1 MPSRWGLDALI
12 DTLPTA
18 CAVGYEYFVG
28 FANSLTINRFT
39 GPQFQFVIEVSLKL
53 MEGAVGINNKSYRIA
68 QQLQRDFRSGA
79 V

>member
-1 MPSRWGLDALI
+1 MSPRWGLDALI

-28 FANSLTINRFT
+28 FANWLTINRFS
-39 GPQFQFVIEVSLKL
+39 GPQFQFAIEDSFNL
-53 MEGAVGINNKSYRIA
+53 MESTVGINDKPYRVA
-68 QQLQRDFRSGA
+68 QQLQRASGSGA